1 MNQRN
6 AFLPHDLMFPFEK
19 DKDKEEK
26 RSDV

>member
-6 AFLPHDLMFPFEK
+6 AFLPHDLTFPFGK